1 MYAEVD
7 RARRTSL
14 VSYGCIY
21 MGEAEH
27 KVTVKNIS
35 ISGLL
40 VHIDS
45 HDIDIK
51 YVFNQLHLST
61 MIDFYLPEMHLAGEA
76 QVVRADIEEEEFILL
91 ALEFKNVAFDIDE
104 NLNKRK
110 VYRKSMTDPGKILI
124 NGHYYEFTT
133 INVSVEGLMIFLCQ
147 EIQVKVGVIT
157 RFEFERLGL
166 EGQIKVIWVDAIY
179 DGRTLIGLE
188 YVHLKKNTLKKRV
201 PRFAAK

>member
-1 MYAEVD
+1 
-7 RARRTSL
+7 
-14 VSYGCIY
+14 

-124 NGHYYEFTT
+124 SGHYYEFTT
-133 INVSVEGLMIFLCQ
+133 INVSAEGLMIFLCQ
-147 EIQVKVGVIT
+147 EIPVKVGEIT

>member
-1 MYAEVD
+1 
-7 RARRTSL
+7 
-14 VSYGCIY
+14 
-21 MGEAEH
+21 
-27 KVTVKNIS
+27 
-35 ISGLL
+35 
-40 VHIDS
+40 
-45 HDIDIK
+45 
-51 YVFNQLHLST
+51 
-61 MIDFYLPEMHLAGEA
+61 
-76 QVVRADIEEEEFILL
+76 
-91 ALEFKNVAFDIDE
+91 
-104 NLNKRK
+104 LNKRK

-147 EIQVKVGVIT
+147 EIPVKVGVIT